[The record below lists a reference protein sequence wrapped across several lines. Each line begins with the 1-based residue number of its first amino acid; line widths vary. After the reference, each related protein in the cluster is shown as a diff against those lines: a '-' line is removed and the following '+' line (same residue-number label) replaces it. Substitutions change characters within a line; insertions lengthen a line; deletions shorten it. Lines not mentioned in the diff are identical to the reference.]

1 VRKYIPAIITGVSS
15 PLDDDRLTAV
25 GLFLEAHAGLTA
37 LFQRTLAQTWQLP
50 EQWFE
55 VLLRLGRSPGGSLR
69 MSDLAAQVGLSPSG
83 LTRAVDRLER
93 AGLVQRASCA
103 SDRRGAYALVTD
115 QGREVLE
122 AALPR
127 HLADIEEH
135 FTGVLSPDELSAF
148 TGALRKL
155 RDHLNPA
162 AAQLTERTAP
172 Q

>member
-1 VRKYIPAIITGVSS
+1 MSS
-15 PLDDDRLTAV
+15 PLDDERLTAV
-25 GLFLEAHAGLTA
+25 GLFLETHAGLTA
-37 LFQRTLAQTWQLP
+37 LFRRTLGETWQLP
-50 EQWFE
+50 DQWFE
-55 VLLRLGRSPGGSLR
+55 VLLRLGRSPGGALR
-69 MSDLAAQVGLSPSG
+69 MSDLAAQVALSPSG

-93 AGLVQRASCA
+93 AGLVSRASCP
-103 SDRRGAYALVTD
+103 SDRRGSYAVITE

-135 FTGVLSPDELSAF
+135 FTGLLSPEELTVL

-162 AAQLTERTAP
+162 AAQLTE
-172 Q
+172 